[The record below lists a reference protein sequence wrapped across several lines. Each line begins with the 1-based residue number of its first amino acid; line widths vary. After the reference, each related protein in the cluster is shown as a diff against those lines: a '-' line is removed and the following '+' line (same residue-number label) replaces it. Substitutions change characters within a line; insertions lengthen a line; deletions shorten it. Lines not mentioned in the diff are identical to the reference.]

1 MKLLR
6 TAGALLLAALTVT
19 ACTAGGGS
27 SAAPVPTPAP
37 RATASPD
44 PAPSTPATPEP
55 RPLATGGLGTD
66 GLTVRYQDRDGS
78 IKTLRVEDF
87 PR

>member
-1 MKLLR
+1 MKLLP
-6 TAGALLLAALTVT
+6 TAGVLLLAGLTVT

-27 SAAPVPTPAP
+27 GTAPVPTP
-37 RATASPD
+37 SP
-44 PAPSTPATPEP
+44 TATPSRSL
-55 RPLATGGLGTD
+55 RPVAAGDLGSD